1 VGHRAIRTSC
11 REGRSFFV
19 GHVGQIVTHR
29 ACCASSWPIPVH
41 GGHSACPEGCSCGLN
56 ALVASHVAIR
66 SVNRRA
72 IFAGGRPIPGRGGHM
87 ACCEAAPVASTV
99 LWRLLPRPRCSPG
112 ILRSHPV
119 ISRRLQ
125 LRCRCP
131 RRPGQTRRQLSI
143 SRWQPA
149 HPWPMQPFGASCRP
163 RLPLPSCHPVVASL
177 LAYKLIVA
185 CNPEN
190 FPPR

>member
-1 VGHRAIRTSC
+1 MGTRLGHRIALAVGHGAIRTSC

-19 GHVGQIVTHR
+19 DHVGQIVNRR
-29 ACCASSWPIPVH
+29 ACCAGSWLIPAY

-56 ALVASHVAIR
+56 ALVASRVAIR

-72 IFAGGRPIPGRGGHM
+72 FCAGGRLIPGCGGHM

-99 LWRLLPRPRCSPG
+99 LWRLLLRPQRSHG

-125 LRCRCP
+125 LQCCCP
-131 RRPGQTRRQLSI
+131 RRPGQTRRQLSV
-143 SRWQPA
+143 SRWRPA
-149 HPWPMQPFGASCRP
+149 YPWPMQPFGAS
-163 RLPLPSCHPVVASL
+163 
-177 LAYKLIVA
+177 
-185 CNPEN
+185 
-190 FPPR
+190 